1 MLSEPVIKGVL
12 FMADEMLS
20 AGVKELKDTP
30 EGEDPIETVAR
41 IYTAMEVVRIM
52 VEHMMDHESDD
63 GTPKV
68 LN

>member
-20 AGVKELKDTP
+20 AGVRELKDTP
-30 EGEDPIETVAR
+30 EGEDPIETVSR
-41 IYTAMEVVRIM
+41 IYTAMELVRIM
-52 VEHMMDHESDD
+52 IEHMLDHESDD